1 MTMITWIIMAESAE
15 NLPNLSELYKD
26 LWDTYLFTENTNDAS
41 ASPEYQV
48 QIHSLIIL
56 AISILTYHDTGT
68 CLKKKLPPYSFT

>member
-48 QIHSLIIL
+48 QFHN
-56 AISILTYHDTGT
+56 Y
-68 CLKKKLPPYSFT
+68 